1 MTNILGTNNSVIVD
15 SDALIGLIHENDL
28 LHKRCVKI
36 SDYLAQNNFVTIVC
50 YTTVLEA
57 STTLSR
63 SINRP
68 DLAKKLLQDFA
79 QIKQPS
85 FLEIGI
91 APLVAEAFDEKASKR
106 NTPFDHYVAAVAKLN
121 DIKLVFSFDSF
132 YEKQGLKLLEKNTYS
147 SQE

>member
-1 MTNILGTNNSVIVD
+1 
-15 SDALIGLIHENDL
+15 
-28 LHKRCVKI
+28 VKI